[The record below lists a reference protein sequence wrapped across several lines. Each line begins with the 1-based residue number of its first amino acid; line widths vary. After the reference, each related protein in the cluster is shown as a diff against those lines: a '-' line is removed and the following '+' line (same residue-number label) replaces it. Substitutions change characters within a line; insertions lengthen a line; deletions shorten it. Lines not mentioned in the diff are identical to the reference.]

1 MAVAEMVIPY
11 PQLQKIL
18 ERTCELAVIK
28 PRAEEM
34 MEIVEKKLADLF
46 EVAYENAKAERSS
59 TIKLRHIPITKGFRN
74 SLNLFRAVIEDEKVQ
89 IEPIRKYVLR
99 KIPGDI
105 PLEEEVV
112 NELPI
117 IAGTLFVLVGRVI
130 KALHPEIKNVYP
142 EHIEE
147 AKRVL
152 DYTL

>member
-1 MAVAEMVIPY
+1 MAEMIIPY

-34 MEIVEKKLADLF
+34 MDIVEKKLADLF
-46 EVAYENAKAERSS
+46 EVAYENAIAEGSD
-59 TIKLRHIPITKGFRN
+59 TIKFRHLPLTKGFKN
-74 SLNLFRAVIEDEKVQ
+74 SMDLFRAVIEDEKVE
-89 IEPIRKYVLR
+89 IEPIRKYVLK
-99 KIPGDI
+99 KIPADM
-105 PLEEEVV
+105 PLEEDVV

-147 AKRVL
+147 AKKVL

>member
-1 MAVAEMVIPY
+1 MAEMIIPY

-34 MEIVEKKLADLF
+34 MDIVEKKLADLF

-59 TIKLRHIPITKGFRN
+59 TIKMRHIPITKGFKN

-89 IEPIRKYVLR
+89 MEPIRKYVLK

-105 PLEEEVV
+105 PLEEDVI

-117 IAGTLFVLVGRVI
+117 IAGTLFVLIGRVI

-147 AKRVL
+147 AEKVL

>member
-1 MAVAEMVIPY
+1 MAEMIIPY

-34 MEIVEKKLADLF
+34 MDIVEKKLSDLF

-59 TIKLRHIPITKGFRN
+59 TIKMRHIPITKGFKN

-89 IEPIRKYVLR
+89 IEPIRKYVLK

-117 IAGTLFVLVGRVI
+117 IAGTLFVLIGRVI

-147 AKRVL
+147 AKKVL

>member
-1 MAVAEMVIPY
+1 MAEMIIPY

-18 ERTCELAVIK
+18 EKTCELAVIK

-59 TIKLRHIPITKGFRN
+59 TIKMRHIPITKGFKN
-74 SLNLFRAVIEDEKVQ
+74 SLNLFRAVIEDEGVQ
-89 IEPIRKYVLR
+89 IEPIRKYVLK

-105 PLEEEVV
+105 PLEEDVV

-117 IAGTLFVLVGRVI
+117 IAGTLFVLIGRVI

-147 AKRVL
+147 AKKVL

>member
-1 MAVAEMVIPY
+1 MAEMIIPY

-18 ERTCELAVIK
+18 KRTCELAVIK

-34 MEIVEKKLADLF
+34 MDIVEKKLADLF
-46 EVAYENAKAERSS
+46 EVAYENAKAENSE
-59 TIKLRHIPITKGFRN
+59 TIKLRHIPITKGFKN
-74 SLNLFRAVIEDEKVQ
+74 SMNLFRAVIEDEGVQ
-89 IEPIRKYVLR
+89 IDPIRKYVLK
-99 KIPGDI
+99 KIPGDR
-105 PLEEEVV
+105 PLEEDVV

-147 AKRVL
+147 AKKVL

>member
-1 MAVAEMVIPY
+1 MAEMIIPY

-34 MEIVEKKLADLF
+34 MDIVEKKLADLF

-59 TIKLRHIPITKGFRN
+59 TIKMRHIPITKGFKN

-89 IEPIRKYVLR
+89 IEPIRKYVLK

-105 PLEEEVV
+105 PLEEDVV

-130 KALHPEIKNVYP
+130 KALHPEIRNVYP

-147 AKRVL
+147 AKKVL

>member
-1 MAVAEMVIPY
+1 MAEMIIPY

-18 ERTCELAVIK
+18 ERTCELAVVK

-59 TIKLRHIPITKGFRN
+59 TIKMRHIPITRGFKN
-74 SLNLFRAVIEDEKVQ
+74 SLNLFRAVIENEKVQ
-89 IEPIRKYVLR
+89 IEPIRKYVLK

-105 PLEEEVV
+105 PLEEDVV

-117 IAGTLFVLVGRVI
+117 IAGTLFVLIGRVI

-147 AKRVL
+147 AKKVL

>member
-1 MAVAEMVIPY
+1 MPAMVIPY
-11 PQLQKIL
+11 PRLQKIL
-18 ERTCELAVIK
+18 KKTCELAVIK

-34 MEIVEKKLADLF
+34 MEIAEKKLSDMF
-46 EVAYENAKAERSS
+46 EIAYENAKAERSS
-59 TIKLRHIPITKGFRN
+59 TIKLRHIPRTKGFKN
-74 SLNLFRAVIEDEKVQ
+74 SMELFRAVIEEENVE

-117 IAGTLFVLVGRVI
+117 ITGTLFVLVGRVI

>member
-1 MAVAEMVIPY
+1 MAEMIIPY

-59 TIKLRHIPITKGFRN
+59 TIKLRHIPITKGFKN

-89 IEPIRKYVLR
+89 IEPIRKFLLK

-117 IAGTLFVLVGRVI
+117 IAGTLFVLIGRVI

-147 AKRVL
+147 AKKVL

>member
-1 MAVAEMVIPY
+1 MAEMIIPY

-59 TIKLRHIPITKGFRN
+59 TIKMRHIPITKGFKN

-89 IEPIRKYVLR
+89 IEPIRKFLLK
-99 KIPGDI
+99 KIPSDI
-105 PLEEEVV
+105 PLEEDVV

-117 IAGTLFVLVGRVI
+117 IAGTLFVLIGRVI
-130 KALHPEIKNVYP
+130 KALHPEIRNVYP

-147 AKRVL
+147 AKKVL

>member
-1 MAVAEMVIPY
+1 MAEMIIPY

-34 MEIVEKKLADLF
+34 MDIVEKKLADLF

-59 TIKLRHIPITKGFRN
+59 TIKMRHIPITKGFKN

-89 IEPIRKYVLR
+89 IEPIRKYVLK

-105 PLEEEVV
+105 PLEEDVV

-117 IAGTLFVLVGRVI
+117 IAGTLFVLIGRVI

-147 AKRVL
+147 AKKVL

>member
-1 MAVAEMVIPY
+1 MAEMIIPY

-59 TIKLRHIPITKGFRN
+59 TIKMRHIPITKGFKN

-89 IEPIRKYVLR
+89 IEPIRKYVLK

-105 PLEEEVV
+105 PLEEDVV

-147 AKRVL
+147 AKKVL

>member
-1 MAVAEMVIPY
+1 MAMSEMVIPY

-34 MEIVEKKLADLF
+34 MGVVEKKLADLF

-59 TIKLRHIPITKGFRN
+59 TIKMRHIPITKGFRN

-89 IEPIRKYVLR
+89 IEPIRKYVLK

-105 PLEEEVV
+105 PLEEDVV

-117 IAGTLFVLVGRVI
+117 IAGTLFVLIGRVI

-147 AKRVL
+147 AKKVL

>member
-1 MAVAEMVIPY
+1 MAEMIIPY

-18 ERTCELAVIK
+18 ERTCELAVVK

-59 TIKLRHIPITKGFRN
+59 TIKMRHIPITKGFKN
-74 SLNLFRAVIEDEKVQ
+74 SLNLFRAVIEEENVQ
-89 IEPIRKYVLR
+89 IEPIRKYVLT

-105 PLEEEVV
+105 PLEEDVV

-117 IAGTLFVLVGRVI
+117 IAGTLFVLIGRVI

-147 AKRVL
+147 AKKVL

>member
-1 MAVAEMVIPY
+1 MAEMIIPY

-18 ERTCELAVIK
+18 KRICELAVIK

-59 TIKLRHIPITKGFRN
+59 TIKMRHIPITKGFKN
-74 SLNLFRAVIEDEKVQ
+74 SMNLFRAVIEDEKVQ
-89 IEPIRKYVLR
+89 IEPIRKYVLK
-99 KIPGDI
+99 KIPSDI
-105 PLEEEVV
+105 PLEEDVV

-117 IAGTLFVLVGRVI
+117 ITGTLFVLIGRVI
-130 KALHPEIKNVYP
+130 KALHPEIRNVYP

>member
-1 MAVAEMVIPY
+1 MAEMIIPY

-34 MEIVEKKLADLF
+34 MDIVEKKLADLF
-46 EVAYENAKAERSS
+46 EIAYENAIAEGSD
-59 TIKLRHIPITKGFRN
+59 TIKLRHLPLTKGFKN
-74 SLNLFRAVIEDEKVQ
+74 SMNLFRAVIEDEKVE
-89 IEPIRKYVLR
+89 IEPIRKFVLAR
-99 KIPGDI
+99 IPADM
-105 PLEEEVV
+105 PLEEDVV
-112 NELPI
+112 NELPV

-130 KALHPEIKNVYP
+130 KALHPEIRNVYP

-147 AKRVL
+147 AQKVL

>member
-1 MAVAEMVIPY
+1 MAEMIIPY

-34 MEIVEKKLADLF
+34 MDIVEKKLADLF

-59 TIKLRHIPITKGFRN
+59 TIKMRHIPITKGFKN
-74 SLNLFRAVIEDEKVQ
+74 SLNLFRAVIEDEKVE
-89 IEPIRKYVLR
+89 IEPIRKYVLK

-105 PLEEEVV
+105 PLEEDVV

-117 IAGTLFVLVGRVI
+117 IAGTLFVLIGRVI

-147 AKRVL
+147 AKKVL

>member
-1 MAVAEMVIPY
+1 MAEMIIPY

-18 ERTCELAVIK
+18 KRTCELAVIK

-34 MEIVEKKLADLF
+34 MEIAEKKLADLF
-46 EVAYENAKAERSS
+46 EVAYRNAKEERSK
-59 TIKLRHIPITKGFRN
+59 TIKFRHIPITKGFR
-74 SLNLFRAVIEDEKVQ
+74 SSMELFRAVIEDEKVQ
-89 IEPIRKYVLR
+89 MEPIRKYVLR

-105 PLEEEVV
+105 PLEEDVV
-112 NELPI
+112 NELPV
-117 IAGTLFVLVGRVI
+117 IAGTLFVLIGRVI

-147 AKRVL
+147 AKKVL

>member
-1 MAVAEMVIPY
+1 MAEMIIPY

-59 TIKLRHIPITKGFRN
+59 TIKLRHIPITKGFKN
-74 SLNLFRAVIEDEKVQ
+74 SLNLFRAVIEDENVQ
-89 IEPIRKYVLR
+89 IEPIRKFLLK
-99 KIPGDI
+99 KIPGHI

-117 IAGTLFVLVGRVI
+117 IAGTLFVLIGRVI

-147 AKRVL
+147 AKKVL

>member
-1 MAVAEMVIPY
+1 MAEMIIPY

-34 MEIVEKKLADLF
+34 MDIVEKKLTDLF

-59 TIKLRHIPITKGFRN
+59 TIKMRHIPITKGFKN
-74 SLNLFRAVIEDEKVQ
+74 SLNLFRAVIEDENVQ
-89 IEPIRKYVLR
+89 IEPIRKFLLK
-99 KIPGDI
+99 KIPSDI
-105 PLEEEVV
+105 PLEEDVV

-117 IAGTLFVLVGRVI
+117 IAGTLFVLIGRVI
-130 KALHPEIKNVYP
+130 KALHPEIRNVYP

-147 AKRVL
+147 AKKVL

>member
-1 MAVAEMVIPY
+1 MAEMIIPY

-18 ERTCELAVIK
+18 ERTCGLAVIK

-34 MEIVEKKLADLF
+34 MGIVEKKLADLF
-46 EVAYENAKAERSS
+46 EVAYGNAMAEGSE
-59 TIKLRHIPITKGFRN
+59 TIKLRHLPLTKGFRN
-74 SLNLFRAVIEDEKVQ
+74 SMELFRAVIEDEKVE
-89 IEPIRKYVLR
+89 IEPIRKFVLR
-99 KIPGDI
+99 EIPVEV
-105 PLEEEVV
+105 PLDEDLI

-130 KALHPEIKNVYP
+130 KALHPEIQNVYP

-147 AKRVL
+147 AGKVL

>member
-1 MAVAEMVIPY
+1 MAEMIIPY

-59 TIKLRHIPITKGFRN
+59 TIKMRHIPITRGFKN
-74 SLNLFRAVIEDEKVQ
+74 SLNLFRAVIENEKVQ
-89 IEPIRKYVLR
+89 IEPIRKYVLK

-105 PLEEEVV
+105 PLEEDVV

-117 IAGTLFVLVGRVI
+117 IAGTLFVLIGRVI

-147 AKRVL
+147 AKKVL

>member
-1 MAVAEMVIPY
+1 MAEMIIPY
-11 PQLQKIL
+11 PQLRKIL

-46 EVAYENAKAERSS
+46 EVAYENAMAENSS
-59 TIKLRHIPITKGFRN
+59 TIKMRHIPITKGFKN

-89 IEPIRKYVLR
+89 IEPIRKYVLK

-105 PLEEEVV
+105 PLEEDVV

-117 IAGTLFVLVGRVI
+117 IAGTLFVLIGRVI

>member
-1 MAVAEMVIPY
+1 MAEMIIPY

-34 MEIVEKKLADLF
+34 MDIVEKKLADLF

-59 TIKLRHIPITKGFRN
+59 TIKMRHIPITKGFKN

-89 IEPIRKYVLR
+89 IEPIRKYVLK

-105 PLEEEVV
+105 PLEEDVV

-117 IAGTLFVLVGRVI
+117 ITGTLFVLIGRVI

-147 AKRVL
+147 AKKVL

>member
-1 MAVAEMVIPY
+1 MAEMIIPY

-59 TIKLRHIPITKGFRN
+59 TIKMRHIPITKGFRN

-89 IEPIRKYVLR
+89 IEPIRKFLLK
-99 KIPGDI
+99 KIPSDI
-105 PLEEEVV
+105 PLEEDVV

-117 IAGTLFVLVGRVI
+117 IAGTLFVLIGRVI
-130 KALHPEIKNVYP
+130 KALHPEIRNVYP

-147 AKRVL
+147 AKKVL

>member
-1 MAVAEMVIPY
+1 MAEMIIPY

-34 MEIVEKKLADLF
+34 MDIVEKKLADLF

-59 TIKLRHIPITKGFRN
+59 TIKMRHIPITKGFKN
-74 SLNLFRAVIEDEKVQ
+74 SLNLFRAVIEDEKVE
-89 IEPIRKYVLR
+89 IEPIRKYVLK

-105 PLEEEVV
+105 PLEEDVV

-147 AKRVL
+147 AKKVL